1 MPGSCASSPSRAR
14 SGIRSRPGPPRPEGH
29 AGAGQ
34 GQARGSLHQ
43 GRERVGLRPGDEA
56 PGHPRRLPRR
66 QGIRGVP
73 RQDRRREQDH
83 HGRPRAHEEMS
94 LGRDGI
100 AGLILLAIS
109 LALFVQSFSLPYLP
123 LVPVG
128 PGFYPRIVLA
138 FLALASA
145 ALAIQ
150 GWRKRRAP
158 AARRNYPLVLLL
170 FGIVAAYVFLLP
182 FIGFR
187 IATAL
192 FVAAAQAALDP
203 PRSPRQWAVLAAVA
217 LATTAVTYLMFENYL
232 MVLLPRGTWT
242 GW

>member
-1 MPGSCASSPSRAR
+1 
-14 SGIRSRPGPPRPEGH
+14 
-29 AGAGQ
+29 
-34 GQARGSLHQ
+34 
-43 GRERVGLRPGDEA
+43 
-56 PGHPRRLPRR
+56 
-66 QGIRGVP
+66 
-73 RQDRRREQDH
+73 
-83 HGRPRAHEEMS
+83 MS
-94 LGRDGI
+94 LGRDGVV
-100 AGLILLAIS
+100 GLILLAIS
-109 LALFVQSFSLPYLP
+109 LALFVQSLSLPYLP

-128 PGFYPRIVLA
+128 PGFYPRIAVLA

-145 ALAIQ
+145 ALVIQ
-150 GWRKRRAP
+150 DGRKRGAPATAP

-170 FGIVAAYVFLLP
+170 FGIVAAYVLLLP

-203 PRSPRQWAVLAAVA
+203 PRSPRQLAVLAAVA
-217 LATTAVTYLMFENYL
+217 LATTAVTYLAFENYL

>member
-1 MPGSCASSPSRAR
+1 
-14 SGIRSRPGPPRPEGH
+14 
-29 AGAGQ
+29 
-34 GQARGSLHQ
+34 
-43 GRERVGLRPGDEA
+43 
-56 PGHPRRLPRR
+56 
-66 QGIRGVP
+66 
-73 RQDRRREQDH
+73 
-83 HGRPRAHEEMS
+83 MS
-94 LGRDGI
+94 LGRDGVV
-100 AGLILLAIS
+100 GLILLAIS

-145 ALAIQ
+145 ALVIQ
-150 GWRKRRAP
+150 DWRKRRAPAAAP

-217 LATTAVTYLMFENYL
+217 ARDDGRHLSHVRELL
-232 MVLLPRGTWT
+232 MVLPPRGTWT

>member
-1 MPGSCASSPSRAR
+1 
-14 SGIRSRPGPPRPEGH
+14 
-29 AGAGQ
+29 
-34 GQARGSLHQ
+34 
-43 GRERVGLRPGDEA
+43 
-56 PGHPRRLPRR
+56 
-66 QGIRGVP
+66 
-73 RQDRRREQDH
+73 
-83 HGRPRAHEEMS
+83 MS
-94 LGRDGI
+94 LGRDGVV
-100 AGLILLAIS
+100 GLILLPIS
-109 LALFVQSFSLPYLP
+109 LALFVQSLSLPYLP

-145 ALAIQ
+145 ALVIQ
-150 GWRKRRAP
+150 DWRKRGAPATAP

-170 FGIVAAYVFLLP
+170 FGIVAAYVLLLP

-217 LATTAVTYLMFENYL
+217 LATTAVTYLAFENYL